1 MVDDVLT
8 FLKHQ
13 VSISDD
19 LSQQDFILGDLKEEV
34 HSLSVEVNVTWEI
47 AEFRLEDSLRILDG
61 SDSLIRMSLEIKIL
75 SQIPGDDLVG
85 IWLVV
90 ISQVSRSKFYLFI
103 MGMCKLLE
111 QVSLFEIKKL
121 SLLFVDVVGVNTKE
135 LMVGDVVA
143 IENLFLV

>member
-34 HSLSVEVNVTWEI
+34 HSLSVEVNITWEI
-47 AEFRLEDSLRILDG
+47 AEFGLEDSLRIFDG

-85 IWLVV
+85 I
-90 ISQVSRSKFYLFI
+90 
-103 MGMCKLLE
+103 
-111 QVSLFEIKKL
+111 
-121 SLLFVDVVGVNTKE
+121 
-135 LMVGDVVA
+135 
-143 IENLFLV
+143 